1 MHTARSAP
9 HVQCLR
15 IPVHSVVVTPF
26 SNSSRTSAF
35 PGACPVHAC
44 VRACVSICA
53 CACRVCV
60 THERPCCGAG
70 VRCIQPASPEGPMT
84 GVSTAT
90 SRTVS
95 VCAEGCTSSA
105 ELHGGWR
112 VGRGSAGLSCELQRA
127 DTSVSHWRHGA
138 CVLKTESCRPSKAE
152 PVFVLL
158 NRARSLHRG
167 ACRRHHDGASVALIR
182 KSRGLDDPENT
193 AAAL

>member
-105 ELHGGWR
+105 ELHGGSPSR
-112 VGRGSAGLSCELQRA
+112 SRLCGAVMRAPACRHYCLSLASWCLRSQNRIVPAFESR
-127 DTSVSHWRHGA
+127 A
-138 CVLKTESCRPSKAE
+138 CVRSAQPCSFSPSGR
-152 PVFVLL
+152 L
-158 NRARSLHRG
+158 
-167 ACRRHHDGASVALIR
+167 RRHHDGASLALIR
-182 KSRGLDDPENT
+182 KSRGP
-193 AAAL
+193 AG